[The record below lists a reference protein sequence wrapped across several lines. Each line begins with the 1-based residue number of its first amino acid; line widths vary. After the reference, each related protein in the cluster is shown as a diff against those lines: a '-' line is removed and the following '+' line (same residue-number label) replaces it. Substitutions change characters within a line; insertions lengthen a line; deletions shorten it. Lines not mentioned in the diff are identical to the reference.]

1 MAERFYLRY
10 VLPMPFS
17 HLALAT
23 LVMVIW
29 GVNFVFMR
37 WAVDLVSPTVFTCL
51 RFFAAA
57 LPLIFFLPRPKV
69 PLGMLIGY
77 GATGFTLQFA
87 LLFTA
92 IQIGMPAGLASL
104 VMQSQVFFTLILAII
119 LAGERPTLQQL
130 LGLLLGVAG
139 ITIVGIDF
147 QFAFPALAFMLTLL
161 AAFFWGVSNTF
172 VRAMGPVQALSLV
185 VWGSA
190 LSGLMMLPF
199 SLWIDGIGP
208 WRQAFVLL
216 WDLNLVLIACLAFN
230 AYGATIIGYGLWA
243 WLLKRHPAGVI
254 TPFTLLVP
262 FVGMASAA
270 LVLNESVRPVAWIG
284 IAFVMSG
291 LTLNQ
296 LRPFG
301 MFKRKFKLKLPKKQN
316 QPL

>member
-10 VLPMPFS
+10 VPPMPFS

-29 GVNFVFMR
+29 GVNFIFMR
-37 WAVDLVSPTVFTCL
+37 WAVDLVSPLVFTSL

-57 LPLIFFLPRPKV
+57 FPLIFFLPRPKV

-92 IQIGMPAGLASL
+92 IQTGMPAGLASL

-130 LGLLLGVAG
+130 LGLMLGVAG

-147 QFAFPALAFMLTLL
+147 QFAFPALAFMLTVL

-185 VWGSA
+185 VWGSG

-199 SLWIDGIGP
+199 SLWIDGLGP
-208 WRQAFVLL
+208 WQHAFDLL
-216 WDLNLVLIACLAFN
+216 GNLNLVLLACLAFN
-230 AYGATIIGYGLWA
+230 AYGATIVGYGVWA

-262 FVGMASAA
+262 FVGMASAS
-270 LVLNESVRPVAWIG
+270 LFLNESIRPVAWVG
-284 IAFVMSG
+284 IAFVMTG

-296 LRPFG
+296 LKPFG
-301 MFKRKFKLKLPKKQN
+301 VFKRKYKLKLPKQEET
-316 QPL
+316 L